1 MTTTNYE
8 YEDVNDNYFRL
19 SYIYNSLLI
28 EERTE
33 TLIYDFIGITKKYR
47 NCFII
52 CYEPEVKH
60 PITASHNNINLIF
73 KKISTQTLY
82 SLENMYAN
90 TILSRLDYT

>member
-33 TLIYDFIGITKKYR
+33 TLIYDFIGITK
-47 NCFII
+47 NI
-52 CYEPEVKH
+52 V
-60 PITASHNNINLIF
+60 TAL
-73 KKISTQTLY
+73 
-82 SLENMYAN
+82 
-90 TILSRLDYT
+90 